1 MYQSLKKRLKIE
13 IEEIKDSGRY
23 KNERI
28 ITSPQK
34 AIINAN
40 EDEVVNFC
48 ANNYLGLASDERI
61 IDAAIMDNEKGLK
74 NKYTG
79 KVVSPYDFFSEQ
91 EVEMIMNYNVE
102 TGQEGQEGNP
112 NVTVIDGYTIELSE

>member
-61 IDAAIMDNEKGLK
+61 IDAAKQSLDTHGFGLASRMLELL
-74 NKYTG
+74 YFQLAQD
-79 KVVSPYDFFSEQ
+79 SSQ
-91 EVEMIMNYNVE
+91 L
-102 TGQEGQEGNP
+102 QQCL
-112 NVTVIDGYTIELSE
+112 GY

>member
-48 ANNYLGLASDERI
+48 ANNYLGLASRQLKLKTLFKLLRI
-61 IDAAIMDNEKGLK
+61 SIQSISL
-74 NKYTG
+74 
-79 KVVSPYDFFSEQ
+79 Q
-91 EVEMIMNYNVE
+91 
-102 TGQEGQEGNP
+102 
-112 NVTVIDGYTIELSE
+112 